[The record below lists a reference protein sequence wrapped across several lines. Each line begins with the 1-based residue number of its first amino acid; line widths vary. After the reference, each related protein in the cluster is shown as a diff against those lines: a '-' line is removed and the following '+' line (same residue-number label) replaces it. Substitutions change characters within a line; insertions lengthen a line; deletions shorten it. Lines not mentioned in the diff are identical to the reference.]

1 MVFEP
6 EDAIR
11 GVKTRIYE
19 LTGLVVIIL
28 LLCSATVVRALP
40 SSQSESQLESQAHI
54 FYNDG
59 KYLQTIFLL
68 KQVIKLDP
76 KNPTVLTNLGAA
88 EDEASNFTGAL
99 YYFKKALVIDPHN
112 LATLTDQG
120 AAIDELGNHTG
131 AIEYDDKALAIDP
144 HDVYALYN
152 KGAAIDELGN
162 HTGAIEYDDKALAID
177 PHDVY
182 ALYNK
187 GYSLDELGN
196 HIGAIESYD
205 KALAID
211 PHNFNALANKGVALY
226 RLGKYN
232 DAIVSY
238 NKALALNPNDADTIN
253 NKANALGKLGKSL
266 EAIQLYQRAI
276 KNEND
281 VSNIQSVDFGY
292 NDQNQKIITI
302 QMNLARAA
310 ANATPPRY
318 NLSITTYTE
327 ILHDDPHNGCAYLGR
342 ADVYKKMGQLD
353 NYNEDEELGNMLKP
367 TCSTVSTNFPKPPQP
382 DLGQSIL
389 SFVSKFNVFQP
400 GA

>member
-112 LATLTDQG
+112 LATLTDQ
-120 AAIDELGNHTG
+120 
-131 AIEYDDKALAIDP
+131 
-144 HDVYALYN
+144 
-152 KGAAIDELGN
+152 GAAIDELGN